1 MKSNEEI
8 IEEYFKQLDKY
19 LETEEHWFSCIGFS
33 EGCTC
38 CLYGDKPGIHGNED
52 WRPMLEKY
60 FKEALQAKDEQA
72 RQEKIEL
79 VDDVFWRVK
88 DIREMLQTE
97 HSYGLDEWSTP
108 VKNLKILEEKLT
120 QLKDENQ

>member
-8 IEEYFKQLDKY
+8 IEELNIKDRDIEIKVL
-19 LETEEHWFSCIGFS
+19 
-33 EGCTC
+33 
-38 CLYGDKPGIHGNED
+38 
-52 WRPMLEKY
+52 
-60 FKEALQAKDEQA
+60 EALQAKDNEA
-72 RQEKIEL
+72 VLAVEIVTRNMEEAHRQEKIEL